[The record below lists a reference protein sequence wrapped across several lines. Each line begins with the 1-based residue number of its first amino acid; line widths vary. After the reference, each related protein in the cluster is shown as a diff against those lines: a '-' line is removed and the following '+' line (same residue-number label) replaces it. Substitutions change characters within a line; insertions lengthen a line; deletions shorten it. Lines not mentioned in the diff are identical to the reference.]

1 MLRSQFQSLVWE
13 DSTCPRATKSPQAT
27 TTGALAPRACA
38 PKQKKPPQR
47 EAHAPQLEK
56 VHAQQ
61 KRPNAT
67 KNFKLIN

>member
-13 DSTCPRATKSPQAT
+13 DSTCPRATKSPQAS
-27 TTGALAPRACA
+27 TTGAHAPGACA

-47 EAHAPQLEK
+47 EARAPQPEE

-67 KNFKLIN
+67 TIFKLIN